1 MMKKGLVLE
10 GGALRGLFTAGVID
24 VLMEHYIAFDGIVG
38 VSAGAAFGCN
48 YKSKQPG
55 RVIRYNTRFA
65 HEWRYCSLRSLITTG
80 DLFGGEFCYHLMPE
94 QLDPFD
100 WDTFEKNPTEF
111 YAVATDLNT
120 GEAVYKKIEQRSRE
134 SREWFRASAS
144 MPLVSRVV
152 KIQGREMLDGGIA
165 DSIPLQFFQS
175 KGYER
180 NVVVLTQPEDYI
192 KKPNKLM
199 PLMRIGLH
207 KYPKFLQAMER
218 RHIMYQAQL
227 DWVRQEEKKGNILV
241 IRPQQKLPIEHV
253 SHDEKQMQYVYQQ
266 GRAIAENKISEIK
279 AFLGLCANTN
289 A

>member
-1 MMKKGLVLE
+1 MKTGLVLE

-24 VLMEHYIAFDGIVG
+24 VLMEHDITFDGIVG

-48 YKSKQPG
+48 YKSRQPG
-55 RVIRYNTRFA
+55 RVIRYNVRFA
-65 HEWRYCSLRSLITTG
+65 HEWRYCSLRSLLKTG

-100 WDTFEKNPTEF
+100 WNTFEKDPTEF
-111 YAVATDLNT
+111 YAVATDLKT
-120 GEAVYKKIEQRSRE
+120 GEAIYKKIEEHSRE

-144 MPLVSRVV
+144 MPLVSKVV

-165 DSIPLQFFQS
+165 DSIPLKFFQE

-207 KYPKFLQAMER
+207 RYPKFLQAMER
-218 RHIMYQAQL
+218 RHLMYNAQL
-227 DWVRQEEKKGNILV
+227 DWVRQEEQKGNILV
-241 IRPQQKLPIEHV
+241 IRPQQKLAIEHV
-253 SHDEKQMQYVYQQ
+253 SHDREQMQHVYQQ
-266 GRAIAENKISEIK
+266 GRIITENKISDIK

-289 A
+289 T